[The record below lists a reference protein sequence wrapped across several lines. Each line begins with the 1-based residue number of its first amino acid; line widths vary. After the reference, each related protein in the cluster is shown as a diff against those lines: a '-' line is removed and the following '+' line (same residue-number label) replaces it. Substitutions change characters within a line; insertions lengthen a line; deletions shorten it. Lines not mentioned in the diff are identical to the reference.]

1 MIRTIDSRIIARVTS
16 YEMVCATARSDP
28 IRAYLELEAHPDHR
42 IEYTIRLDMVS
53 RNSSPRFRSASGKG
67 IGSGVQIEIAS
78 SRASI
83 GVIMNRIGED
93 VDGRIG
99 SLTNSFTPSAS
110 GCSSPNGPT
119 MLGPFR
125 PCM

>member
-1 MIRTIDSRIIARVTS
+1 M
-16 YEMVCATARSDP
+16 
-28 IRAYLELEAHPDHR
+28 ELEAQPDHR
-42 IEYTIRLDMVS
+42 MEYTARLDMAN
-53 RNSSPRFRSASGKG
+53 RNSRPRFRSAREKG
-67 IGSGVQIEIAS
+67 RGSGVQIEIAR

-83 GVIMNRIGED
+83 GVAMNRIGED

-99 SLTNSFTPSAS
+99 SLMNNFTPSAR
-110 GCSSPNGPT
+110 GCRSPYGPT